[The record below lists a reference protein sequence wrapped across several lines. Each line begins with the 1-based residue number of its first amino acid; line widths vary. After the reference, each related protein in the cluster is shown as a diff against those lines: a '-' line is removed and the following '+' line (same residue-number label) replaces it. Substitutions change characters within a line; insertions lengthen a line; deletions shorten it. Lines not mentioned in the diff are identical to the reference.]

1 MEANPVSI
9 KLKIAIMLGIPVFAL
24 VALGA
29 LGWFRLGALSRTT
42 DELVRDSFTP
52 LIEVDFGAINTMR
65 ASIKLMLEA
74 DRDVHQAFIA
84 EQAIQFAPTPDARQ
98 TERGKIDE
106 NIGQAETR
114 IGDAVKSLNGTVKK
128 VEVLYTEFKPAL
140 EAWKGEVGSIA
151 DEALARTDTAVAARS
166 SSESFGVMRDLVDQ
180 MQMTLDEEIAGISTK
195 IDNEQVKIAT
205 TVADARNSASAARW
219 TFLIVG
225 LIAIVITVLSGTT
238 MALAIAR
245 ALGRTVALLKDIAQ
259 GEGDLTRRLN
269 DAGNDEIAELAR
281 WFNIFVEKL
290 QGIIRDMTVNAET
303 LAQATVT
310 LSNTATALSH
320 TAEST
325 KSESA
330 ASAAATEEASAN
342 VKSVASAITEIS
354 SSAST
359 VADSSENISSNL
371 NSIGG
376 SVEETSANMNTIASA
391 VTEMSTSI
399 ESVAA
404 AIEEMSATLQDV
416 SSSSTE
422 AAKVTSEASRMAD
435 RTIETVR
442 SLGKSAEEIGQ
453 VVSVISGIASQT
465 NLLALNATIE
475 AASAGEMGKGFA
487 VVASEVKELAKRTAR
502 ATEEIREKVEGMQ
515 SSTQE
520 TVAAIDAISGIIS
533 RIDGIAGNIAS
544 RVEEQTQ
551 ATNNISSNIGEVAQG
566 AGEISRRVEE
576 TARGTME
583 VSANLGSAL
592 MDVSEITRHMS
603 ELANAAQE
611 IARNAGEA
619 DLGMNEIARNVAAIS
634 RAADETSQSAAGTRS
649 SADDLSGLASRQK
662 HLVEQ
667 FIV

>member
-1 MEANPVSI
+1 MSI
-9 KLKIAIMLGIPVFAL
+9 KIKIGVMLGIPMAAL
-24 VALGA
+24 ALLVGF
-29 LGWFRLGALSRTT
+29 GWFSLGNLSATT
-42 DELVRDSFTP
+42 DDLVTNRFTP
-52 LIEVDFGAINTMR
+52 LIEQDFASINVMR

-74 DRDVHQAFIA
+74 DRDLHQAVIA
-84 EQAIQFAPTPDARQ
+84 EQAIQVAQTPEARAEQ
-98 TERGKIDE
+98 KGKIEE
-106 NIGQAETR
+106 NIGQAEAR
-114 IGDAVKSLNGTVKK
+114 IKEAVESLKGASK
-128 VEVLYTEFKPAL
+128 EVDELYQGFL
-140 EAWKGEVGSIA
+140 EASAAWKREVTSIA
-151 DEALARTDTAVAARS
+151 TEALSRTPEQSMARS
-166 SSESFGVMRDLVDQ
+166 SAAAFDVMRDQYLDIMQQELDIRIAAVDKKIEADQ
-180 MQMTLDEEIAGISTK
+180 LSTAETVEGAQSNATIAKFMFAAVGGAAIIVTFIFGTLI
-195 IDNEQVKIAT
+195 
-205 TVADARNSASAARW
+205 
-219 TFLIVG
+219 
-225 LIAIVITVLSGTT
+225 
-238 MALAIAR
+238 ALAITR

-269 DAGNDEIAELAR
+269 DSGSDEFAELAR

-290 QGIIRDMTVNAET
+290 QGIIRDMASNAET
-303 LAQATVT
+303 LSHATVT

-325 KSESA
+325 KSQSS

-359 VADSSENISSNL
+359 VAESSDSISNNL
-371 NSIGG
+371 NNIGG

-391 VTEMSTSI
+391 VTQMSTSI

-416 SSSSTE
+416 SSSSSE
-422 AAKVTSEASRMAD
+422 AAKVTSDAAKMAS

-442 SLGKSAEEIGQ
+442 GLGKSAEEIGN
-453 VVSVISGIASQT
+453 VVGVISSIASQT

-502 ATEEIREKVEGMQ
+502 ATEEIRTQVQSMQ
-515 SSTQE
+515 HSTQE
-520 TVAAIDAISGIIS
+520 TVAAIDAISGIIGK
-533 RIDGIAGNIAS
+533 IDGIAGNIAS

-592 MDVSEITRHMS
+592 TDVSEITRHMS

-634 RAADETSQSAAGTRS
+634 RAADETSQSASGTRS
-649 SADDLSGLASRQK
+649 SADELSGLASRQK

>member
-1 MEANPVSI
+1 MSI
-9 KLKIAIMLGIPVFAL
+9 KMKIAVMVGIPMAAL
-24 VALGA
+24 ALLVGF
-29 LGWFRLGALSRTT
+29 GWFSLGKLSETT
-42 DELVRDSFTP
+42 DDLVTNRFTP
-52 LIEVDFGAINTMR
+52 LIKVDFAAINVMR
-65 ASIKLMLEA
+65 ASVKLMLEA
-74 DRDVHQAFIA
+74 DRDLHQAVIA
-84 EQAIQFAPTPDARQ
+84 EQAIQVAQTPEARAEQ
-98 TERGKIDE
+98 KKKIDD
-106 NIGQAETR
+106 NISQAEGRIKEAVESLKAGAPEVDELYQGFLKALATWKR
-114 IGDAVKSLNGTVKK
+114 EVADIGD
-128 VEVLYTEFKPAL
+128 
-140 EAWKGEVGSIA
+140 EAM
-151 DEALARTDTAVAARS
+151 ARAAEQSMARS
-166 SSESFGVMRDLVDQ
+166 SADNFVAMREAFLDKMQEALDKRIAAVDLKIGEDQKATAETVEQAQGDATIAKFAFVAVGGV
-180 MQMTLDEEIAGISTK
+180 
-195 IDNEQVKIAT
+195 
-205 TVADARNSASAARW
+205 
-219 TFLIVG
+219 
-225 LIAIVITVLSGTT
+225 AIVVTLIFGA
-238 MALAIAR
+238 MIALAITR

-269 DAGNDEIAELAR
+269 DSGRDEFAELAR

-290 QGIIRDMTVNAET
+290 QGIIRDIASNAET
-303 LAQATVT
+303 LSHATVT
-310 LSNTATALSH
+310 LSNTATALSQ

-325 KSESA
+325 KSQSS

-359 VADSSENISSNL
+359 VAESSDSISNNL
-371 NSIGG
+371 NNIGG
-376 SVEETSANMNTIASA
+376 SVEQTSANMNTIASA
-391 VTEMSTSI
+391 VTQMSTSI

-416 SSSSTE
+416 SSSSSE
-422 AAKVTSEASRMAD
+422 AAKVTSDASKMAS

-442 SLGKSAEEIGQ
+442 GLGKSAEEIGN
-453 VVSVISGIASQT
+453 VVGVISSIASQT

-502 ATEEIREKVEGMQ
+502 ATEEIRTQVQSMQ
-515 SSTQE
+515 HSTQE
-520 TVAAIDAISGIIS
+520 TVAAIDAISGIIGK
-533 RIDGIAGNIAS
+533 IDGIAGNIAS
-544 RVEEQTQ
+544 RVEEQTL

-592 MDVSEITRHMS
+592 TDVSEITRHMS

-634 RAADETSQSAAGTRS
+634 RAADETSQSASGTRS
-649 SADDLSGLASRQK
+649 SADELSGLASRQK